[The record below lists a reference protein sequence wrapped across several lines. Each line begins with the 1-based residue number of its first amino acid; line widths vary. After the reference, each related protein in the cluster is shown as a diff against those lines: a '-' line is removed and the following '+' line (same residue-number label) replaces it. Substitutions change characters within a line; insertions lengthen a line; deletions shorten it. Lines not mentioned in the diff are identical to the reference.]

1 MSVMGGTDEFGDEP
15 MLSDEDVAAVEKD
28 LFAAIREAHNL
39 DLEIDDEYRRL
50 ASGEYDGL
58 GPTGPAKT

>member
-1 MSVMGGTDEFGDEP
+1 MGDED
-15 MLSDEDVAAVEKD
+15 LAAVEKD
-28 LFAAIREAHNL
+28 LFAAIREAHKL
-39 DLEIDDEYRRL
+39 DVEIDDEYRRL